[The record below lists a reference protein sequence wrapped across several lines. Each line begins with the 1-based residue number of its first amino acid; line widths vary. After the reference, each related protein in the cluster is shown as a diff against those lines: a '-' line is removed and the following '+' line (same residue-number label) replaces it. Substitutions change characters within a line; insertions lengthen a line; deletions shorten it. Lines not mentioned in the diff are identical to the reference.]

1 MNKRVILEMDAKE
14 VLAVLSAMECCDPLN
29 DLEPEDVP
37 RYESAFAQMVQK
49 TKKFFPRSVTSLLK
63 VVPGSKS

>member
-1 MNKRVILEMDAKE
+1 MNKRVILEMDAE
-14 VLAVLSAMECCDPLN
+14 DVLAVLNAMECLGPLN

-37 RYESAFAQMVQK
+37 RYERAYAQMVQK